1 MIWLTWR
8 QSRVESLIG
17 GAALALVAVFLLWT
31 GHNIISSYHDAGLPS
46 CVATHASDD
55 GCLNAAA
62 AFFQRFN
69 GLSNLTGWLNLL
81 PFLLGLLLAAPT
93 VLELEHGTYRLAWTQ
108 SVTRRRWLLTR
119 IAYGLAIAIV
129 AAAALVAL
137 WTWWLGPID
146 ALKGK
151 FNGNSFDF
159 EGTAPI
165 AYTVFAFA
173 LCVAVGTML
182 RRTVPAVGIGLV
194 GFLTARAAVSD
205 RLRPHYLAPIK
216 LTWDPTEPPP
226 AAAQSTLLGSRDW
239 ILSQGWTGATG
250 NGLEPANSPV
260 RSCMLDTGS
269 KGGDLFNQCLHDQGV
284 VVSMV
289 YHPASR
295 FWTFQAIET
304 AIFLGVAA
312 ALFGLTFWWVT
323 RRIVRTS

>member
-1 MIWLTWR
+1 
-8 QSRVESLIG
+8 
-17 GAALALVAVFLLWT
+17 
-31 GHNIISSYHDAGLPS
+31 
-46 CVATHASDD
+46 
-55 GCLNAAA
+55 
-62 AFFQRFN
+62 
-69 GLSNLTGWLNLL
+69 
-81 PFLLGLLLAAPT
+81 
-93 VLELEHGTYRLAWTQ
+93 
-108 SVTRRRWLLTR
+108 